1 MSSPETAVA
10 PADDLSIHRASPPLS
25 TPVLLSRVLV
35 AIAFFAQI
43 IVAWRFWALTWDDS
57 AITLGFA
64 RTFAHTGRIEPTPG
78 SGIVEGYSTTLWM
91 LLMAAVAKFVTSPAT
106 LLVIAKIST
115 LLLNL
120 ANILLMRRWF
130 LSWSTETIANLVA
143 GSIGCG
149 LMFYETINGME
160 TPLIL
165 ALVFVMLLLLPGPSR
180 AARFCYLL
188 AGSAFLLTRWEAAWL
203 LVPFVLVDRTRR
215 RAIIAAATWLAVFV
229 LSNIVR
235 WRYFGSV
242 LPNTILAK
250 HGVPYLTSS
259 LGTEIHRHLGEPVFI
274 FASFKIIFIVVAA
287 ALLYEGAF
295 LGERTSVVQRLRPL
309 FRKSFHNSWQLRF
322 TLLFTLFSLIL
333 TTAIGA
339 NWGPAVRSFYCGWPF
354 LFCLFLLPLSHLRV
368 RTLTW
373 ATAALCLFALLRMTV
388 HVQELRASDAPIY
401 MPRARVGDIATM
413 ATLLSEVQSAAHHPH
428 LLYAGPDM
436 GAVML
441 YTNDV
446 RLIDLGL
453 LCDPY
458 LARHRYAAIDSYVL
472 QQRQPD
478 VIEVHDFWTKLTNFQ
493 AYPLFRERYRPVY
506 IHGIRVFL
514 TRTLISGIDPERLT
528 EKPFGPDGQPSDSDL
543 QPPPVVKYTPIDYRL
558 NQTFGTYLV
567 LH

>member
-1 MSSPETAVA
+1 MLSPETTAE
-10 PADDLSIHRASPPLS
+10 PANDLSINPASPLS
-25 TPVLLSRVLV
+25 TPVVLSRVLV
-35 AIAFFAQI
+35 AIAFVAQI

-120 ANILLMRRWF
+120 TSILLIRRWF
-130 LSWSTETIANLVA
+130 LSWTSETIANLVA
-143 GSIGCG
+143 GSFGCG

-160 TPLIL
+160 TPLVL
-165 ALVFVMLLLLPGPSR
+165 TLVFVMLLLLPQSDR
-180 AARFCYLL
+180 TARWLYLL

-203 LVPFVLVDRTRR
+203 LVPFVLVDRPRR
-215 RAIIAAATWLAVFV
+215 RALISSATWLAVF
-229 LSNIVR
+229 LISNIVR
-235 WRYFGSV
+235 WRYFGSL
-242 LPNTILAK
+242 LPNTIIAK
-250 HGVPYLTSS
+250 RGVPYITSS
-259 LGTEIHRHLGEPVFI
+259 FGTEIHRHLGEPVFI
-274 FASFKIIFIVVAA
+274 LASFKIIFLVVAF

-295 LGERTSVVQRLRPL
+295 MGERTSVMQRLRPF
-309 FRKSFHNSWQLRF
+309 FRESFRDSWQLRF
-322 TLLFTLFSLIL
+322 TLLFTLFSLVL

-354 LFCLFLLPLSHLRV
+354 LFCLFLLPLSNLRV

-388 HVQELRASDAPIY
+388 HVQELRASDAPVY
-401 MPRARVGDIATM
+401 MPRASVGDIATI
-413 ATLLSEVQSAAHHPH
+413 ATLLSEVQSAAHHTH

-453 LCDPY
+453 LCDSY
-458 LARHRYAAIDSYVL
+458 LAHHRYPAIDSYVL

-478 VIEVHDFWTKLTNFQ
+478 VIEVHDFWTKLTNLQ
-493 AYPLFRERYRPVY
+493 AYPIFRERYRPVY

-514 TRTLISGIDPERLT
+514 TRTLIAKIDPARLT
-528 EKPFGPDGQPSDSDL
+528 EKSFGPAGHPSDSDL
-543 QPPPVVKYTPIDYRL
+543 QPTPVVKYTPIDYRL

-567 LH
+567 LN